1 MIKIKYTK
9 ENWVALIGLCLIQG
23 ALLPSHFTGE
33 FPPLSLPCLVFSGLL
48 CYLYKALVDG
58 DVVYIISNSI
68 GLFLNGLMI
77 GRIILS

>member
-9 ENWVALIGLCLIQG
+9 ENWIALIGLCLIQG

-48 CYLYKALVDG
+48 CYRYKALVDG